1 MSIKRIIAITKKEFI
16 HIRRDRRSLILS
28 FMIPIILLVLFG
40 YALSL
45 DVRDIPTT
53 ILNYDDSKYSREFI
67 SSFSQSGYFTIN
79 DYVYDYD
86 ELEEN
91 IISGKSLVAIV
102 IPPDFSKNLIA
113 GENVQVQTIIDGS
126 SSNKA
131 SIANGYI
138 EGITQSFSSNIIA
151 DKNIIG
157 EAGTPLDTDIRI
169 WFNPELESKNFIIPG
184 IIALIMMMIS
194 SLLTSQVI
202 SKEWENGTMEQLI
215 VSPIKTQELIL
226 GKIIPYFIIG
236 ILDLAIIVISGRLL
250 FGIPME
256 GSIILLFALSSLFLI
271 GALSLGI
278 TISIIAKSQVLSYQ
292 MAMLVSFLPS
302 YILSGLVFPISS
314 MPKIIQYISYLV
326 PAKYFITILRGIFLK
341 GSGFIILSM
350 EVLYLAVFAII
361 VFIVA
366 NLRFIK
372 KLAQ

>member
-1 MSIKRIIAITKKEFI
+1 MSIKRIIAIAKKEFI

-28 FMIPIILLVLFG
+28 FMVPIVLLILFG

-45 DVRDIPTT
+45 DVKNIPTT
-53 ILNYDDSKYSREFI
+53 ILNYDNGKYSREFI

-79 DYVYDYD
+79 DYIYDYD
-86 ELEEN
+86 QLEEN
-91 IISGKSLVAIV
+91 IVSGKSMVAIV
-102 IPPDFSKNLIA
+102 IPPDFSKSLA
-113 GENVQVQTIIDGS
+113 SGKDVQVQTIIDAS
-126 SSNKA
+126 SANKA

-138 EGITQSFSSNIIA
+138 EGITRSFYSNITA

-157 EAGTPLDTDIRI
+157 EAGAPLDPDIRI

-184 IIALIMMMIS
+184 IIAIILMMIA

-202 SKEWENGTMEQLI
+202 SREWENGTMEQLI
-215 VSPIKTQELIL
+215 VSPIRPLELIL
-226 GKIIPYFIIG
+226 GKIIPYFVIG
-236 ILDLAIIVISGRLL
+236 ILDMAVIVIFGRLL
-250 FGIPME
+250 FDIPIK
-256 GSIILLFALSSLFLI
+256 GGTILLFILSSLFLF

-278 TISIIAKSQVLSYQ
+278 AISIVTKTQVLSYQ
-292 MAMLVSFLPS
+292 MAMLLSFLPS

-341 GSGFIILSM
+341 GSGFMILSM
-350 EVLYLAVFAII
+350 EILYLIIFAII

-372 KLAQ
+372 KLTQ